1 MHLPAK
7 RGLLPRSLSDS
18 QRPCILPFV
27 LFLMAGMHV
36 SGVVSF
42 EEGAAHLRLVPTNP
56 TTTPPPAAPT
66 ATRVPWPASNTR
78 CDDKIYEAI
87 KDGKAVI
94 HSTREPMTKK
104 TMQVAMNNI
113 QRALSLK
120 VGATGGWSVDAD
132 LRLLRFLASSK
143 KPYAKGNRAKAIKD
157 ADNMLAI
164 KDKPAADGDDD
175 DDEPVDDDIPDNSG
189 QNHPGEEAQAMDVD
203 GASSSSSSSIK
214 LQLLF
219 HT

>member
-18 QRPCILPFV
+18 QRPCILSFV

-87 KDGKAVI
+87 KDEKAVT
-94 HSTREPMTKK
+94 HSTREPMSKK

-120 VGATGGWSVDAD
+120 VGATGGWCVEAD
-132 LRLLRFLASSK
+132 LRLLRLLASSK
-143 KPYAKGNRAKAIKD
+143 KPYAKAKAIKD
-157 ADNMLAI
+157 ADHMLGI

-203 GASSSSSSSIK
+203 GASSSSSQLK